1 MKFFDKCELEI
12 VESDE
17 DIKKLRN
24 RMLNIAYYIIDND
37 ILFTDEETIT
47 ISEKDD
53 NGNVIPTKY
62 TINQEKS
69 VNVNSVYSLKIK

>member
-1 MKFFDKCELEI
+1 
-12 VESDE
+12 
-17 DIKKLRN
+17 
-24 RMLNIAYYIIDND
+24 MLNIAYYIIDND